1 MYLYLYTWRVEA
13 PRRTGVMRYMYVC
26 IYVYISMAGGGG
38 LGSAALPPAPSSS
51 VVERVWDER
60 KQVLKEVVW
69 EYQRLLALS
78 PPESTATILR
88 FVYHVCVC
96 VILDVYVYNIHC
108 WSSCRGR
115 CNSSQICI

>member
-1 MYLYLYTWRVEA
+1 MA
-13 PRRTGVMRYMYVC
+13 RRGTPADGGNAIYVC
-26 IYVYISMAGGGG
+26 MYICIYMAGGGG